1 MLRANLASRGVADL
15 AHVLWDDSLRIR
27 LAAGTS
33 AVGVDA
39 VERVDLD
46 IVAGHPSLAVGI
58 VSIVHSVWGYWTR

>member
-1 MLRANLASRGVADL
+1 MLRANLALRGVADL
-15 AHVLWDDSLRIR
+15 AHVLWGNSLRTR

-33 AVGVDA
+33 AIGVDT

-58 VSIVHSVWGYWTR
+58 VSILHSVWAH